1 MIHVVKVLVAKGT
14 QVKPMCKEV
23 AIQTSDTV
31 STGEQNNTSNLP
43 NAISENNEVE
53 KTDKQVSQDN
63 SDEERSDETDRDS
76 LEFDE
81 QEEQKVPKRIYL
93 GNGESEEYDPDY
105 DYISQNSYDY
115 DADPNYTGPA
125 YHSLPCKCLRGVSY
139 TPPGHI
145 RRYKYRKRLRPR
157 QLSIDSLFEL

>member
-81 QEEQKVPKRIYL
+81 QEEQNVPKRIYL
-93 GNGESEEYDPDY
+93 GNGESKEYDPDY

-115 DADPNYTGPA
+115 DADPNYT
-125 YHSLPCKCLRGVSY
+125 
-139 TPPGHI
+139 
-145 RRYKYRKRLRPR
+145 
-157 QLSIDSLFEL
+157 